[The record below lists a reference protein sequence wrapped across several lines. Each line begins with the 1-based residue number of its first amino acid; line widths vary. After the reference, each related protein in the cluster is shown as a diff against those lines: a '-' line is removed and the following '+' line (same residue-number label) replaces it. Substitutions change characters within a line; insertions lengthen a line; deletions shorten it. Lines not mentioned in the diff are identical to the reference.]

1 MIKTKEE
8 VVRHFKELFN
18 LPEFD
23 DKTEGSGFFANGKFY
38 VHKNNFSRE
47 YVVDELVAYFSE
59 NVIESQLVC
68 DHPDEAIIKDKPT
81 DYCLA
86 CNRNI

>member
-8 VVRHFKELFN
+8 VIAHFKELFN

-59 NVIESQLVC
+59 NVIESPYYVEIDPFTMIWTKFQ
-68 DHPDEAIIKDKPT
+68 IKT
-81 DYCLA
+81 L
-86 CNRNI
+86 